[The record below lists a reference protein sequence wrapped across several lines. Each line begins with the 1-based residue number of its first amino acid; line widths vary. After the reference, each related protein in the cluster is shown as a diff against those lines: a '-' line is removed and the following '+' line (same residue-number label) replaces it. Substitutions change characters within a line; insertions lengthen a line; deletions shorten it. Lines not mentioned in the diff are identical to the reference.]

1 MVISHFHFIHELF
14 DMLKAKGKY
23 NFLSNP
29 NYVKS
34 LLTFFLISISLG
46 IITYVLTLILPANIM
61 TSTTPIETSLVL
73 NIIIGLFFSIGLRV
87 IFKNSIYFRISL
99 CFSLCAIAI
108 GISSSYTRMLG
119 DHLADT
125 LVTYAV
131 VAPLCIFLVIY
142 TIKTVQIPLSTL
154 QKQLD
159 QIYEGTLSVE
169 KQGLG
174 AFGSEFGLVEESFS
188 RMVDNMSQII
198 LESQKASENLS
209 SSSEELAT
217 AASEVNALSEEI
229 AATIQQISRGAS
241 NQSDLAG
248 KGIDNVL
255 NMSNAVEQTLQSIES
270 SMQVIEDIA
279 SQTNILALN
288 AAIEAARAG
297 EYGRGFAVV
306 ADNVRRLAEETKENS
321 TEIKSL
327 TDEIVDSIG
336 GSVITLQETLQS
348 FSAQSEEF
356 SASSEQVA
364 AATEEQTAS
373 MNQMTQST
381 QELSRLSENLNT
393 AITRF
398 RLK

>member
-1 MVISHFHFIHELF
+1 
-14 DMLKAKGKY
+14 GKY

-34 LLTFFLISISLG
+34 LTTFFLISISLG
-46 IITYVLTLILPANIM
+46 IITYVLTLILPNNIM
-61 TSTTPIETSLVL
+61 ISTTPIEASLAMNL
-73 NIIIGLFFSIGLRV
+73 LIGIFFSIGLRF

-108 GISSSYTRMLG
+108 GISSSYTRLLG

-131 VAPLCIFLVIY
+131 IAPFCIFLVVY
-142 TIKTVQIPLSTL
+142 TVKTVQTPLSTL
-154 QKQLD
+154 QNQLD
-159 QIYEGTLSVE
+159 HIYEGTLSVE
-169 KQGLG
+169 NQGLG
-174 AFGSEFGLVEESFS
+174 AFGTEFGLVEESFS
-188 RMVDNMSQII
+188 RMVDNMAQII

-248 KGIDNVL
+248 KGIDNVH
-255 NMSNAVEQTLQSIES
+255 NMSNAVEQTLQNIES

-306 ADNVRRLAEETKENS
+306 SDNVRRLAEETKDNAS
-321 TEIKSL
+321 EIKSL
-327 TDEIVDSIG
+327 TDEIVNNIG
-336 GSVITLQETLQS
+336 GSVITLEETLQS

-373 MNQMTQST
+373 MNQMTQSA

-393 AITRF
+393 AITKF
-398 RLK
+398 KLK